1 MTARLLWLAVG
12 CVALGCSS
20 ETRPAVAKFDS
31 GAAADSSVATGDD
44 GGAEASVDAAFDAEK
59 MDAAEAGPFIVP
71 AACDPGAKYGAGV
84 SLGLGVGQIKQ
95 LSAIADDERTI
106 AWITPSDGVIHYAD
120 RLKNFVTFAGEQTF
134 DGSALAPGERV
145 ALEPAGLVLYA
156 LASGGRAIVQ
166 YARSAPG
173 DALSVAPNLA
183 LPMVTVAQLN
193 AQLAAMPPAERLSD
207 LTIGAVGLALVARHV
222 GGQAPGLLRADRMM
236 ASVWWPPLAEFAAQG
251 ELVQSGNSARRPS
264 GLSSDARALFYF
276 DELTA
281 TAKIA
286 YFDVDAPKAS
296 VFVDRGAWGRA
307 QPNRDCSK
315 VYYDTGGDL
324 LVAARL

>member
-1 MTARLLWLAVG
+1 MSARSLWFAVG

-20 ETRPAVAKFDS
+20 ETPPAVAKVDS
-31 GAAADSSVATGDD
+31 GAAADSSLATADD
-44 GGAEASVDAAFDAEK
+44 GGAEASVDSAFDAEK
-59 MDAAEAGPFIVP
+59 TDAAEAGPFVVP

-84 SLGLGVGQIKQ
+84 SLGLGVGQIKE
-95 LSAIADDERTI
+95 LSAIADDERTL
-106 AWITPSDGVIHYAD
+106 AWITPSDGVVHYAD
-120 RLKNFVTFAGEQTF
+120 RVKNAAAFTGEQTL

-145 ALEPAGLVLYA
+145 ALEPAGLALYA
-156 LASGGRAIVQ
+156 LAAGGRAIVQ

-173 DALSVAPNLA
+173 AALSLAPNLA
-183 LPMVTVAQLN
+183 LPMLTVAQLN

-207 LTIGAVGLALVARHV
+207 ITLGAVGRTLVARHV

-236 ASVWWPPLAEFAAQG
+236 PSGGWSQLADFAAQG

-276 DELTA
+276 DALTA
-281 TAKIA
+281 TSKTA
-286 YFDVDAPKAS
+286 YFDLDAAKAS

-307 QPNRDCSK
+307 QPNRDCSQ
-315 VYYDTGGDL
+315 VYYDVDGDL

>member
-1 MTARLLWLAVG
+1 MTVRLVWFAVS

-20 ETRPAVAKFDS
+20 ETPPAGTKVDS
-31 GAAADSSVATGDD
+31 GAAGDSSLATAED
-44 GGAEASVDAAFDAEK
+44 GGADASVDAAFDAEK
-59 MDAAEAGPFIVP
+59 MDAAEAGPFVVP

-106 AWITPSDGVIHYAD
+106 AWITPSDGVVHYAD
-120 RLKNFVTFAGEQTF
+120 RLKNAVTFTGEQTL
-134 DGSALAPGERV
+134 DGSALAPGEPV

-156 LASGGRAIVQ
+156 VASGGRAIVQ

-183 LPMVTVAQLN
+183 LPMLTVAQLN

-236 ASVWWPPLAEFAAQG
+236 PSAWWPQLAAFAAQG
-251 ELVQSGNSARRPS
+251 ELVQSGSSARRPS
-264 GLSSDARALFYF
+264 GFSSDARALFYF

-281 TAKIA
+281 TAKTA
-286 YFDVDAPKAS
+286 YFDLDLSKAS
-296 VFVDRGAWGRA
+296 VFVDRGAWSRA

-315 VYYDTGGDL
+315 VYYDAGGDL